1 MVQKQADIIG
11 MTLTW
16 FAMSTPAVL
25 ALWLALSEPSYQWLA
40 TNFPLVIALGAPVA
54 YVVTGFAGPRVGRWV
69 ASRFRRRQYGAS
81 RSTKITPTAG
91 SLEMHAGAPTLLV
104 YAADTV
110 SVNAGNVAAKVQQVL
125 NTYSVNVRVAPSSS
139 AVLSRIG
146 TDENFAI
153 FLDASMVQRTGV
165 DALVAI
171 RNLLVHQLISREQV
185 YLVRSQSYV
194 FEAEWV
200 KLLQRAMDI
209 RVMEIEDFREL
220 AAHLREKS

>member
-1 MVQKQADIIG
+1 
-11 MTLTW
+11 
-16 FAMSTPAVL
+16 
-25 ALWLALSEPSYQWLA
+25 
-40 TNFPLVIALGAPVA
+40 
-54 YVVTGFAGPRVGRWV
+54 
-69 ASRFRRRQYGAS
+69 
-81 RSTKITPTAG
+81 
-91 SLEMHAGAPTLLV
+91 MHAGAPTLLV